1 MPALHA
7 KRQVNH
13 SAQEMFDLV
22 ADVERYPE
30 FVPYCRGHVIVSRG
44 KSGDDELLV
53 TDMTMARGVFR
64 ETIRGRDTLDRKN
77 CSIVVEAKA
86 GLVRR
91 LRTVWTF
98 QPRSSES
105 CDVVFDLSY
114 EFSSL
119 LLEFVLAAILDDTF
133 RGFVRA
139 FERRADVIYGA
150 PGKSSRDVGT
160 SSRVASAQAQAR
172 RASLQSPAA

>member
-1 MPALHA
+1 MSTIHA

-30 FVPYCRGHVIVSRG
+30 FVPHCHEHVIVSRG
-44 KSGDDELLV
+44 KNGDDELLV
-53 TDMTMARGVFR
+53 TDMTMARGIFR

-77 CSIVVEAKA
+77 CRIVVEAKA
-86 GLVRR
+86 GPLRR
-91 LRTVWTF
+91 LQTVWTF
-98 QPRSSES
+98 RPRSCES

-114 EFSSL
+114 EFSNR
-119 LLEFVLAAILDDTF
+119 LLELVLGGILDDTF

-150 PGKSSRDVGT
+150 AGNSSRGANT
-160 SSRVASAQAQAR
+160 ASCM
-172 RASLQSPAA
+172 AST